1 MRIGIV
7 PCLDPGGGGVYQY
20 CVTVL
25 RALQASV
32 KAGMKHDFVVFTD
45 QPDHW
50 LLSDLDRRFWKVK
63 PLQPTYFVDRLRRLV
78 GEGPHRELWRLL
90 RHRGI
95 YSLPAISHTQVEGQW
110 DPDSFHLDKAMHKW
124 FRHCGVELMFY
135 SSPYWYPLEAAIPFI
150 LPVHDI
156 QHRMNPEFPEVSAN
170 GECEKREYFYRNG
183 ARYAALLLVD
193 SEIGR
198 EDIIRFYGECGV
210 DKDRVRVLPFL
221 PACDVSIETAQKAGR
236 QVRELYSLPE
246 RFLFYPAQFW
256 PHKNHLNL
264 VRALNWIKQNHGF
277 DVQLVLCGSHTGELR
292 EQTFSEV
299 QLVADRLGVLQ
310 QIHYLGYVD
319 DAAIAGLYKEA
330 VALVM
335 PTYFGPTNIPVVE
348 AWSLG
353 CPVLTSDVRGIR
365 EQVGDAGLL
374 ADPRSAED
382 LARAML
388 RLWTDRELCLDLI
401 RRGKLRQA
409 AYTPEHFQ
417 QRLAAIIEDGVL
429 RVRQGVSPKFP
440 SKIV

>member
-1 MRIGIV
+1 
-7 PCLDPGGGGVYQY
+7 
-20 CVTVL
+20 
-25 RALQASV
+25 
-32 KAGMKHDFVVFTD
+32 
-45 QPDHW
+45 
-50 LLSDLDRRFWKVK
+50 
-63 PLQPTYFVDRLRRLV
+63 
-78 GEGPHRELWRLL
+78 
-90 RHRGI
+90 
-95 YSLPAISHTQVEGQW
+95 
-110 DPDSFHLDKAMHKW
+110 
-124 FRHCGVELMFY
+124 MFY